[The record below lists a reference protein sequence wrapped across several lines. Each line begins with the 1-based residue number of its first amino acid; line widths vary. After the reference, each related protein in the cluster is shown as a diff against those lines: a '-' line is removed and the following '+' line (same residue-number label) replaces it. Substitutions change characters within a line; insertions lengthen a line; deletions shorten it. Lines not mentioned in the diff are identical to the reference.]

1 MRIKKPE
8 WQSNSNSSPQLPR
21 NDTTYERI
29 YAIVK
34 KIPAGK
40 VATYGQ
46 IAALA
51 CMPRNARQIGYAL
64 HRLPENSGIPWQRV
78 INAKGEVSPRTWSEN
93 HLLQR
98 ILLEAEGVEFDDAG
112 RVVLARFRWKPRQ

>member
-1 MRIKKPE
+1 MGTKKPE
-8 WQSNSNSSPQLPR
+8 WQSNSNSSPQLPS
-21 NDTTYERI
+21 NDTTYKRI

-51 CMPRNARQIGYAL
+51 GMPRNARQVGYAL
-64 HRLPENSGIPWQRV
+64 HHLPENSGIPWQRV
-78 INAKGEVSPRTWSEN
+78 INAKGEVSRRTWSEN

-112 RVVLARFRWKPRQ
+112 RVVLARFRWKPR